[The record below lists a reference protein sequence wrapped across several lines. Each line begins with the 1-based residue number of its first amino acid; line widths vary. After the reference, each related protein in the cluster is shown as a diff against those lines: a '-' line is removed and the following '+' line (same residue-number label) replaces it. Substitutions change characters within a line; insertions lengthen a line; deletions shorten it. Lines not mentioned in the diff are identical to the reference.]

1 MNLVLLATTIV
12 SLMIASIASYIA
24 WRVVRE
30 ERRRS
35 EERVAALSD
44 AIYEEAM
51 QHPVDVSALVQ
62 DTPTAPRSHRSLM
75 AIGACAVA
83 AVAGITLVAAR
94 SPKREPAPTHTAS
107 PVANLPLELLAL
119 EHERDGNR
127 LVVRGLLRN
136 PANASDREGVT
147 AVVTLYNHDGAVIG
161 SGRAAVPVAKLAAGD
176 TTPFVVAV
184 ADAEDVER
192 FRVSF
197 RTGTR
202 LEPHVDHRAQT
213 SAAKEV
219 DR

>member
-1 MNLVLLATTIV
+1 MNMVLLATTIV
-12 SLMIASIASYIA
+12 SLIIASIASYIA

-44 AIYEEAM
+44 AIYEEAT
-51 QHPVDVSALVQ
+51 QHPVDVSALLQ
-62 DTPTAPRSHRSLM
+62 DTPALPRSHRGWV

-94 SPKREPAPTHTAS
+94 SPKREPVTTHTAA
-107 PVANLPLELLAL
+107 PAANLPLELLAL

-136 PANASDREGVT
+136 PANAADRDGVM
-147 AVVTLYNHDGAVIG
+147 AVVMLYDHDGALLG
-161 SGRAAVPVAKLAAGD
+161 SGRAGGD
-176 TTPFVVAV
+176 TTPFVVAI
-184 ADAEDVER
+184 ANAEDVER

-197 RTGTR
+197 RTATR

-213 SAAKEV
+213 GAKEA

>member
-12 SLMIASIASYIA
+12 SLIIASIASYIA
-24 WRVVRE
+24 WRAVRE

-44 AIYEEAM
+44 AIYEEAT
-51 QHPVDVSALVQ
+51 QHPVDVSALLQ
-62 DTPTAPRSHRSLM
+62 DTPVLPRSHRGLV

-94 SPKREPAPTHTAS
+94 SPKREPVTTHTAA
-107 PVANLPLELLAL
+107 PAANLPLELLAL

-136 PANASDREGVT
+136 PANAADRDGVM
-147 AVVTLYNHDGAVIG
+147 AVVMLYDHDGALLG
-161 SGRAAVPVAKLAAGD
+161 SGRAAVPVAKLAGGD
-176 TTPFVVAV
+176 TTPFVVAI
-184 ADAEDVER
+184 ANAEDVER

-197 RTGTR
+197 RTATR

-213 SAAKEV
+213 GAKEA